1 MDMPDTSTDIA
12 RLALAGLGPAHRG
25 AYITGQGP
33 RFREIV
39 KSLIQGLVFTCKPL
53 LVMLITTVPG
63 DLHHST
69 YVASTRRPTA
79 ASKEDA
85 IAPSFTMLSRIS
97 SLEIMPR
104 GLLALDAA
112 CVALLVDMLH
122 ARRR

>member
-1 MDMPDTSTDIA
+1 MFI
-12 RLALAGLGPAHRG
+12 
-25 AYITGQGP
+25 
-33 RFREIV
+33 
-39 KSLIQGLVFTCKPL
+39 CKPL

-112 CVALLVDMLH
+112 CVALLVDSTERASPCSCVLPPQLLLEVTTYSQE
-122 ARRR
+122 

>member
-1 MDMPDTSTDIA
+1 M
-12 RLALAGLGPAHRG
+12 
-25 AYITGQGP
+25 
-33 RFREIV
+33 
-39 KSLIQGLVFTCKPL
+39 IQGLVFTCKRL
-53 LVMLITTVPG
+53 LVMLITTVRG
-63 DLHHST
+63 DLHHSICGEHEA
-69 YVASTRRPTA
+69 VDGS
-79 ASKEDA
+79 EVA

>member
-1 MDMPDTSTDIA
+1 M
-12 RLALAGLGPAHRG
+12 
-25 AYITGQGP
+25 
-33 RFREIV
+33 
-39 KSLIQGLVFTCKPL
+39 KSLIQGLVFTCKRL
-53 LVMLITTVPG
+53 LVMLITTVRG

-79 ASKEDA
+79 ASREVA
-85 IAPSFTMLSRIS
+85 MAPSFTMLSRIS